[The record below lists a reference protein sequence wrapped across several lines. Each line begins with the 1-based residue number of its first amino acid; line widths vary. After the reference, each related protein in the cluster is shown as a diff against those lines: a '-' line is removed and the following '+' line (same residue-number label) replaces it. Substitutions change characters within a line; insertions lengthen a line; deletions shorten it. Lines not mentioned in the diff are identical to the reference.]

1 MSIIYYNY
9 FYTNISEG
17 YYDLMINHAKSEFNY
32 AISYYYNYLLKVV
45 KSEQQ
50 IILSKIPTINIGF
63 ERVIEQIKKE
73 INQMFDEVTNV
84 ITSSKKRDL
93 TRYNQLYLLKVPDT
107 NFFNISYTL
116 SNFRKKIEEK
126 TQDITYGIYG
136 IDNEKK

>member
-9 FYTNISEG
+9 FYTNISEC
-17 YYDLMINHAKSEFNY
+17 YYDLMINHAKSDFNY

-84 ITSSKKRDL
+84 ITASKKRDL